1 MQDLHRSEVVLE
13 AVYLVMHNARHDRYD
28 ALPILPI
35 LPAPVH
41 ARKCITFVAR
51 QAVIPHHHFPL
62 IPTNAKGLQLL
73 NVINHVTVF

>member
-1 MQDLHRSEVVLE
+1 MLE

-28 ALPILPI
+28 ALPILPM
-35 LPAPVH
+35 LPVPVH

-51 QAVIPHHHFPL
+51 ATVIPHHRFPFPL